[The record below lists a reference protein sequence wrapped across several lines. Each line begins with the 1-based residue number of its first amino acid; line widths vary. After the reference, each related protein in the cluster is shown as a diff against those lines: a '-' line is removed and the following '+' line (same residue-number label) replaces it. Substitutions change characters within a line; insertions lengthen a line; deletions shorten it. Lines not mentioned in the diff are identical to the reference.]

1 MIAELFNGN
10 PEKRRI
16 KEAEQVFSL
25 TNPAY
30 DSTVH
35 KYVKDWNEALKIMEN
50 SEFKDMYAP
59 EDAKEC
65 IQERFYK
72 EMKKKASGG
81 FKNSIDNMFVGN
93 GFVPLTDILPSDIA
107 QPEIYK
113 YCFDKE
119 LAPYLKEAYGKLN
132 EMKARLEKENYRH
145 DVLHD
150 FNKEIE
156 AIDKLVKDF
165 DPKTFKLV
173 DHVNHMDGS
182 DIFKLAANYGCGL
195 MSAMAKAKAKK
206 ISQNSELAVYDE
218 TRKFVEKYAKRGGIE
233 ENEIKDVFAQLD
245 EKFYDKVNSFREI
258 ACRNQDRLYNKALKA
273 TSMLVK
279 DHYKEAEKKFI
290 DFSRKY
296 SAILEEDE
304 DTLGDA
310 INNIEKARFGTPKNE
325 DYSKI
330 LENLEKETIDVYEV
344 EALN

>member
-16 KEAEQVFSL
+16 KEAEKVFSL
-25 TNPAY
+25 TNPTY

-35 KYVKDWNEALKIMEN
+35 KYIKDWNEALKIMEN
-50 SEFKDMYAP
+50 SEFKDMYSP

-65 IQERFYK
+65 IQERCYK

-81 FKNSIDNMFVGN
+81 FKNSLDNMFNGN
-93 GFVPLTDILPSDIA
+93 EFVPLADILPSDISK
-107 QPEIYK
+107 PEIYK
-113 YCFDKE
+113 YCFNKE
-119 LAPYLKEAYGKLN
+119 LAPYLEKAYQKLN
-132 EMKARLEKENYRH
+132 EMKDRLEKEKYRH
-145 DVLHD
+145 DVLSD
-150 FNKEIE
+150 FNDKID

-173 DHVNHMDGS
+173 DNVNHIDES

-218 TRKFVEKYAKRGGIE
+218 TRQFVEKYAKRAGIDE
-233 ENEIKDVFAQLD
+233 DEIKDVFAQLD

-258 ACRNQDRLYNKALKA
+258 ACRNKDRLYNKALKA

-279 DHYKEAEKKFI
+279 DHYQKAEKKFI

-296 SAILEEDE
+296 GAILEKDE
-304 DTLGDA
+304 ETLGNA
-310 INNIEKARFGTPKNE
+310 INKIEQARFGSPKKE

-330 LENLEKETIDVYEV
+330 LENLEKETVDVYEV
-344 EALN
+344 EA